1 MIFPSGQFY
10 SLRNKNNLIFQKL
23 FLIIKIRIKS
33 ISATNSMAVNLI
45 ADLNQE
51 TVALTKRLFL
61 QLLRRPS
68 TLIAGI
74 LQPLI
79 WLILF
84 GALFSNAPKGLL
96 PGDITYGSFLGAG
109 VIVFTA
115 FSGALN
121 AGLPVMFD
129 REFGFLNR
137 LLVAPL
143 ISRNSIV
150 LASVIY
156 ITSISIL
163 QSLAIMITAYFLGYG
178 WPGFSGLLLVL
189 MTLLILV
196 FAVTALSLGLAFTLP
211 GHIELIAI
219 IFVVNL
225 PLLFAST
232 ALAPISFMPAWL
244 GWLAAINPLTFAI
257 EPIRAAY
264 SGPLDLGLVL
274 IHAPYGDLNGYNCL
288 SILFGLTI
296 GFFFLIAPLL
306 NRKLS

>member
-1 MIFPSGQFY
+1 MTSDTSSI
-10 SLRNKNNLIFQKL
+10 QKSFKRGINVSYL
-23 FLIIKIRIKS
+23 L
-33 ISATNSMAVNLI
+33 
-45 ADLNQE
+45 QE
-51 TVALTKRLFL
+51 TIALTRRLFI
-61 QLLRRPS
+61 QLVRRPS

-84 GALFSNAPKGLL
+84 GALFSNAPDGLL
-96 PGDITYGSFLGAG
+96 PGGMSYGRFLGAG
-109 VIVFTA
+109 LIVFTA

-143 ISRNSIV
+143 TTRSSIV
-150 LASVIY
+150 FASVIY
-156 ITSISIL
+156 ITSISL
-163 QSLAIMITAYFLGYG
+163 FQSIAIMGTAFLLGYG
-178 WPGFSGLLLVL
+178 WPGISGLLLVL
-189 MTLLILV
+189 LTLLLLV
-196 FAVTALSLGLAFTLP
+196 FAVTALSLGLAFALP
-211 GHIELIAI
+211 GHIELIAV
-219 IFVVNL
+219 IFVANL

-264 SGPLDLGLVL
+264 QGPLNLDVVILQ
-274 IHAPYGDLNGYNCL
+274 APYGDVTGYGCL
-288 SILFGLTI
+288 GILLALTI
-296 GFFFLIAPLL
+296 GLFLLVRPLL
-306 NRKLS
+306 NRKLV

>member
-1 MIFPSGQFY
+1 MSSSIWVKPSNSFEREGF
-10 SLRNKNNLIFQKL
+10 SALR
-23 FLIIKIRIKS
+23 
-33 ISATNSMAVNLI
+33 
-45 ADLNQE
+45 QE
-51 TVALTKRLFL
+51 TLALTKRLFI
-61 QLLRRPS
+61 QLIRRPS

-79 WLILF
+79 WLVLF
-84 GALFSNAPKGLL
+84 GALFSNAPDGLL
-96 PGDITYGSFLGAG
+96 PGGMSYGHFLGAG

-143 ISRNSIV
+143 TSRSSIV
-150 LASVIY
+150 FASVIY
-156 ITSISIL
+156 ITSISLL
-163 QSLAIMITAYFLGYG
+163 QSIVIMVTAFFLGYG
-178 WPGFSGLLLVL
+178 WPGPSGLLLVL
-189 MTLLILV
+189 VTLLLLV
-196 FAVTALSLGLAFTLP
+196 FAVTALSLGLAFALP
-211 GHIELIAI
+211 GHIELIAV

-264 SGPLDLGLVL
+264 SGPIDLSLVIL
-274 IHAPYGDLNGYNCL
+274 NAPYGDVTGYGCL
-288 SILFGLTI
+288 GILIVLTI
-296 GFFFLIAPLL
+296 GLFFLIRPLL
-306 NRKLS
+306 NRKLA